1 VKVDM
6 EKVRR
11 EQLRWVMLLALNHG
25 APYGCYEEVLLSTA
39 QALYADATAN
49 EIRRILSYLEG
60 RHMVGLIKEPGGRWK
75 ADLKRLGTDIVEYT
89 VDCEPGIARPEKYW
103 ST

>member
-1 VKVDM
+1 MKIDL

-11 EQLRWVMLLALNHG
+11 EQLRWIMLLALHH
-25 APYGCYEEVLLSTA
+25 ASPYGAYEEILLSTA
-39 QALYADATAN
+39 QALYPDATTL
-49 EIRRILSYLEG
+49 EVRKLLDYLED
-60 RHMVGLIKEPGGRWK
+60 RHLVQLRKEPTGRWW

-103 ST
+103 